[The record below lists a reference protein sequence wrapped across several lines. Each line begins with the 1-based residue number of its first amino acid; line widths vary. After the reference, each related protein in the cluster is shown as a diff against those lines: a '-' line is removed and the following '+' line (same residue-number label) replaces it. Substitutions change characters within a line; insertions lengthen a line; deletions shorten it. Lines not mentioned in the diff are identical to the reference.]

1 MMSSIVR
8 INGGLVPFFFFFRAV
23 SLCAFHDS
31 AYLWLFIPL
40 LSVSSVFFSPDCS
53 PFLLLWVAFI
63 LVLRERVLSCFL
75 ALSSQNFFFF
85 TSFNTNLS
93 LSFSHYF
100 PLYISS
106 FKYLRLINNR
116 GMRICGRYS
125 SIIEYNGRGFLA

>member
-1 MMSSIVR
+1 MNYRSSVNDVIDR
-8 INGGLVPFFFFFRAV
+8 ENKRRARSIFFFFRAV

-75 ALSSQNFFFF
+75 ALSSQNFFF
-85 TSFNTNLS
+85 
-93 LSFSHYF
+93 
-100 PLYISS
+100 LY
-106 FKYLRLINNR
+106 KL
-116 GMRICGRYS
+116 
-125 SIIEYNGRGFLA
+125 